1 MIKLLR
7 RFSYL
12 ISLCNFDLL
21 KLVSWH
27 IVSSSVYIVLSGP
40 RIAMSGRSE
49 TNTFDNG
56 LYSTP
61 SKSTK
66 TVRFGLLF
74 EIIQSTRIFR
84 TLSCRVL
91 YRSRAI
97 FELQHDNTCLLDWM
111 FRQRG
116 HRGSTDIPHLE
127 RFDAV
132 GSCCWIAFRTQ
143 LYIGLYYIHI
153 YCPAHLINV
162 ALLNDSLID
171 FIIFPWISNNDI
183 HLKFVWICFSFK
195 IFRADERS
203 LLLEIMESMFI

>member
-1 MIKLLR
+1 MH
-7 RFSYL
+7 
-12 ISLCNFDLL
+12 N
-21 KLVSWH
+21 WH
-27 IVSSSVYIVLSGP
+27 NAHRASRLMLPDRGFFICLFYTDFIIFYITPGWSRGIIVSSSVYIVLSGP

-111 FRQRG
+111 FR
-116 HRGSTDIPHLE
+116 HRGAP
-127 RFDAV
+127 R
-132 GSCCWIAFRTQ
+132 
-143 LYIGLYYIHI
+143 
-153 YCPAHLINV
+153 INRY
-162 ALLNDSLID
+162 S
-171 FIIFPWISNNDI
+171 PS
-183 HLKFVWICFSFK
+183 
-195 IFRADERS
+195 
-203 LLLEIMESMFI
+203 